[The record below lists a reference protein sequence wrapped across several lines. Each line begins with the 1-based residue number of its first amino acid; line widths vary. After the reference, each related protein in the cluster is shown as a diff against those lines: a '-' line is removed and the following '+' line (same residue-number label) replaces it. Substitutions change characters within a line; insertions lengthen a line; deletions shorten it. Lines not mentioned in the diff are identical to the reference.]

1 MRNRRNPLVDV
12 DFQSLQRMGWQVP
25 GPDESIPNLL
35 KIISH
40 DIRVPLVSILATLK
54 LLNRGYYG
62 KMDEEVA
69 KKLKGLLPRLID
81 VIAVTDAFDVAT
93 KENH

>member
-1 MRNRRNPLVDV
+1 MQNKRNSLVDG
-12 DFQSLQRMGWQVP
+12 DFRSLQRMGWQAP
-25 GPDESIPNLL
+25 GPDESILNLS
-35 KIISH
+35 KIMSH

-69 KKLKGLLPRLID
+69 KKLKGLLPKLIE
-81 VIAVTDAFDVAT
+81 VIAVTDALDVAI